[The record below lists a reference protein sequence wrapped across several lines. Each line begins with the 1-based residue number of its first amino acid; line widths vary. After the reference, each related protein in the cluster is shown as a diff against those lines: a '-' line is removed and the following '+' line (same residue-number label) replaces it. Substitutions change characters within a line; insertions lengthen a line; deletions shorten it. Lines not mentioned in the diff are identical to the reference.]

1 MKITILASLIAGSA
15 AFAPSNQI
23 ERSSSLAVAGPN
35 AEYANQPGVLAPLGL
50 FDPFALLDNADQDR
64 FDHLRAVEVKH
75 GRVSMLAVVG
85 YLVTYAGV
93 RLPGL
98 EDVSC
103 GFAAWKELPSEV
115 VGQMGMAVIV
125 MEMANR
131 DLTGKAQFPGDFR
144 NGLLDFGWDDQSEE
158 WQMRK
163 RTIEIN
169 NGRAAMMGI
178 LGIMVHESLG
188 NLNEILPAG
197 AAPPTIL

>member
-1 MKITILASLIAGSA
+1 MYVLSL
-15 AFAPSNQI
+15 
-23 ERSSSLAVAGPN
+23 L
-35 AEYANQPGVLAPLGL
+35 
-50 FDPFALLDNADQDR
+50 
-64 FDHLRAVEVKH
+64 KKK
-75 GRVSMLAVVG
+75 
-85 YLVTYAGV
+85 AGV

>member
-1 MKITILASLIAGSA
+1 
-15 AFAPSNQI
+15 
-23 ERSSSLAVAGPN
+23 
-35 AEYANQPGVLAPLGL
+35 
-50 FDPFALLDNADQDR
+50 
-64 FDHLRAVEVKH
+64 
-75 GRVSMLAVVG
+75 
-85 YLVTYAGV
+85 
-93 RLPGL
+93 
-98 EDVSC
+98 
-103 GFAAWKELPSEV
+103 
-115 VGQMGMAVIV
+115 MGMAVIV

-144 NGLLDFGWDDQSEE
+144 NGLLDFGWDDQSED

-197 AAPPTIL
+197 AAPPTILQTKVVCGSISIKSIFDCTSKAAFDNPSVIEARRVN